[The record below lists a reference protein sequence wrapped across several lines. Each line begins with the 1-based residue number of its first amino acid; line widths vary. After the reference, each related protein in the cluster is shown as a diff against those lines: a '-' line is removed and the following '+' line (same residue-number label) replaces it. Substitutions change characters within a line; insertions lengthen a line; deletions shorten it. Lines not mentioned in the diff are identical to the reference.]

1 MKNCFTEPAAF
12 LTTCVKIS
20 KEHVTF
26 LGMTELCVSEC
37 VRMRVCVVV
46 IHMSVNLLK
55 HNSLTTNT
63 IFVVVHT
70 VDLCILAVK

>member
-1 MKNCFTEPAAF
+1 M
-12 LTTCVKIS
+12 
-20 KEHVTF
+20 H
-26 LGMTELCVSEC
+26 
-37 VRMRVCVVV
+37 VCVVV

-70 VDLCILAVK
+70 VDLCILVVK